1 MVSKKDL
8 VAAVK
13 KAYEDWSLEVLSL
26 LSPSSELI
34 VCVEQDVAK
43 LHEFMTTPSA
53 GGITLSS
60 PERTLSFCK
69 ISSLSCLFL
78 FLFVRGSEFVCTR

>member
-1 MVSKKDL
+1 MLLQVVSKKKL

-13 KAYEDWSLEVLSL
+13 KAYEDWSNEVLSL

-34 VCVEQDVAK
+34 VCVEQDIDK

-60 PERTLSFCK
+60 PKRTLSFCK

-78 FLFVRGSEFVCTR
+78 F